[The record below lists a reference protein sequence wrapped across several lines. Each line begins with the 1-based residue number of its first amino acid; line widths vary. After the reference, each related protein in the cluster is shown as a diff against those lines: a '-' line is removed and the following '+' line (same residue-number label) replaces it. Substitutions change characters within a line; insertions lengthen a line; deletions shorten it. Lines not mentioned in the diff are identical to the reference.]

1 MQCCYRGLG
10 QSAQIIHCEA
20 CVTAVTTGLPVVT
33 TNIVVLHSTAFFS
46 RDTILL
52 NYLASTDVMWRLAVT
67 KLFLCLWVVK
77 KGGSHLQDTLKE
89 LNTEFA
95 VSFYQKLAE
104 TENNSNLIVSP
115 ASVSVTLGLLQFGAK
130 GNTFSQLESAL
141 GYNVNDHRVQ
151 EFLHRMYEDVTNS
164 SQSTVLQLACALFVQ
179 NGTKLSPAFAQYVSS
194 WVNSSLQQAN
204 FSEPN
209 RTRTQISQWVHS
221 QSGGE
226 ITDVMSCDLIGST
239 LTQIAM
245 VNIVFFKSTWQKE
258 FLITETQNLPFTIAD
273 GSTLK
278 VPMMY
283 QAAEVNFGQF
293 KTPAEQRFTVVE
305 LSYLG
310 NAISMLVVLPSERR
324 TSLSLIEPYITAR
337 GIALWASSLRKIKM
351 DVFLPRFKIQNKFN
365 LKTVLHTLGIID
377 LFDPDKADF
386 RGISEQDSLYV
397 SEAIHEA
404 KIEVTEEGTKA
415 SAVTAMVLLKRSRA
429 PVFKADRPF
438 FFLLRQANTG
448 SILFVGRVQNPL
460 A

>member
-1 MQCCYRGLG
+1 
-10 QSAQIIHCEA
+10 
-20 CVTAVTTGLPVVT
+20 
-33 TNIVVLHSTAFFS
+33 
-46 RDTILL
+46 
-52 NYLASTDVMWRLAVT
+52 MWRLAVT
-67 KLFLCLWVVK
+67 RLFLCLWVVK
-77 KGGSHLQDTLKE
+77 KGSSHLQDSLKE
-89 LNTEFA
+89 INTEFA
-95 VSFYQKLAE
+95 VRFYQKLAE
-104 TENNSNLIVSP
+104 TKNNSNLIVSP
-115 ASVSVTLGLLQFGAK
+115 VSVSVTLGLLQFGAQ

-151 EFLHRMYEDVTNS
+151 DFLHRMYEDVTNS
-164 SQSTVLQLACALFVQ
+164 SRSTVLQLACALFVQ
-179 NGTKLSPAFAQYVSS
+179 NATKLSPAFAQYVSS

-209 RTRTQISQWVHS
+209 LTRTQISQWVHS
-221 QSGGE
+221 QSGELPRWLNSASFPSSGE
-226 ITDVMSCDLIGST
+226 ITDVMSCDLISST
-239 LTQIAM
+239 LTQIAV
-245 VNIVFFKSTWQKE
+245 VNTVFFKSTWQKQ
-258 FLITETQNLPFTIAD
+258 FLFTETHNLPFTIAD

-310 NAISMLVVLPSERR
+310 NAVSMFVVLPSERK

-337 GIALWASSLRKIKM
+337 GIALWASSLSKIKM

-365 LKTVLHTLGIID
+365 LKTVLLSLGITD

-415 SAVTAMVLLKRSRA
+415 SAVTGIAV
-429 PVFKADRPF
+429 V
-438 FFLLRQANTG
+438 
-448 SILFVGRVQNPL
+448 
-460 A
+460 

>member
-1 MQCCYRGLG
+1 
-10 QSAQIIHCEA
+10 
-20 CVTAVTTGLPVVT
+20 
-33 TNIVVLHSTAFFS
+33 
-46 RDTILL
+46 
-52 NYLASTDVMWRLAVT
+52 MWRLAVT
-67 KLFLCLWVVK
+67 RLFLCLWVVK
-77 KGGSHLQDTLKE
+77 KGSSHLQDSLKE
-89 LNTEFA
+89 INTEFA
-95 VSFYQKLAE
+95 VRFYQKLAE
-104 TENNSNLIVSP
+104 TKNNSNLIVSP
-115 ASVSVTLGLLQFGAK
+115 VSVSVTLGLLQFGAQ

-151 EFLHRMYEDVTNS
+151 DFLHRMYEDVTNS
-164 SQSTVLQLACALFVQ
+164 SRSTVLQLACALFVQ
-179 NGTKLSPAFAQYVSS
+179 NATKLSPAFAQYVSS

-209 RTRTQISQWVHS
+209 LTRTQISQWVHS

-226 ITDVMSCDLIGST
+226 ITDVMSCDLISST
-239 LTQIAM
+239 LTQIAV
-245 VNIVFFKSTWQKE
+245 VNTVFFKSTWQKQ
-258 FLITETQNLPFTIAD
+258 FLFTETHNLPFTIAD

-310 NAISMLVVLPSERR
+310 NAVSMFVVLPSERK

-337 GIALWASSLRKIKM
+337 GIALWASSLSKIKM

-365 LKTVLHTLGIID
+365 LKTVLLSLGITD